1 MNTPSNRNRK
11 GLRILSL
18 FLIMAGLLL
27 SFRQPLVNLISPT
40 QLSIQIEHQPAIM
53 PAVYKVYAN
62 ENALNGKYSLF
73 KMLVTNNSKVAAHN
87 VDVSFQIPHYID
99 WTPVANISTILPGES
114 VVVNCYPEFTD
125 KIIDKTTSSN
135 EKVDIKIKGSNFSE
149 VDEDFGIEMKGRN
162 EFLYTCMPADEI
174 RTNAD
179 VFDNADL
186 LSCLVTPQ
194 DPVIK
199 YYTQKIQE
207 KILQGEDASVTQKE
221 TEGVRFLKGIYTAT
235 LLSHMVYS
243 GTAGVP
249 ERYNDVSS
257 MVQSIRLPR
266 EVVTGKTGLCIE
278 LSLLYA
284 SIMAE
289 AGMDPIIFLSPGHA
303 FPGFKMNGNYYA
315 IEATGIGG
323 EGLGDRMT
331 TDQALETGM
340 KELQEFYQNAIAG
353 DDRYRI
359 LDVREAIRNGAEAM
373 ELKDDSYLRQKID
386 DIAQA
391 FTPGNP
397 DAYTENGNTGTE
409 NSYTSY
415 QGEVSFA
422 YPGDWVSVPKRAEA
436 MPQVKY
442 IFSDKSNM
450 AAVVVYQF
458 DGYSDPGQAMQ
469 AIQQYTEQDSGTMQ
483 YTAAG
488 QTTNGFLLYNGQTAY
503 KDSNPFNWT
512 IALKANNDGVS
523 GIAVAAYT
531 TAGDQYQSI
540 LLNILN
546 SLK

>member
-1 MNTPSNRNRK
+1 
-11 GLRILSL
+11 
-18 FLIMAGLLL
+18 MAGLLL